1 MTTLPADPEGGDA
14 FFEKAYTR
22 ISRFMVAFTMLGAVA
37 AFWYAGLR
45 GSAGFLIGAVFSI
58 VNFRWIKQIT
68 AGIGSPGQ
76 TKATGRAVVFGMR
89 YFLFGLVGYVIV
101 KVFGISLLAVLA
113 GLFVAAAA
121 VVLEIIYE
129 LIYARA

>member
-1 MTTLPADPEGGDA
+1 M
-14 FFEKAYTR
+14 
-22 ISRFMVAFTMLGAVA
+22 
-37 AFWYAGLR
+37 
-45 GSAGFLIGAVFSI
+45 
-58 VNFRWIKQIT
+58 
-68 AGIGSPGQ
+68 
-76 TKATGRAVVFGMR
+76 GRAIVFGMR